1 MGGSNYRAP
10 MQNGEDF
17 LNNTVSTRYKN
28 VLPSYALKG
37 TFAQLSDLFDPVITE
52 SLKEG
57 LLAFNRKLPGFKD
70 GLLTAVESRSSSPLR
85 IVRDETYQSISVK
98 GFYPIGE
105 GAGYA
110 GGITSS
116 ALDGLRAVEACM
128 KL

>member
-1 MGGSNYRAP
+1 
-10 MQNGEDF
+10 
-17 LNNTVSTRYKN
+17 
-28 VLPSYALKG
+28 LKG
-37 TFAQLSDLFDPVITE
+37 TFAQLSDLFDPIITE

-57 LLAFNRKLPGFKD
+57 LLAFDRKLPGFKD

-85 IVRDETYQSISVK
+85 IVRDESYQSISVK

-128 KL
+128 KE